1 MLGWQVYINR
11 RPTRDEF
18 ASESSLND
26 ETLLATWV
34 TGING
39 LDWLRALV
47 KSGQASDLGGTGY
60 PHSYTAEAKVLLP
73 LIASLPKKHSGP
85 IVIGDDYV
93 HLGGFN
99 ESIKIHQAR
108 IDACP
113 VDEVLSI
120 EAWDQG

>member
-11 RPTRDEF
+11 HPVRDDF

-39 LDWLRALV
+39 LGWLKDLV
-47 KSGQASDLGGTGY
+47 KTGQAKDLGGTGY

-73 LIASLPKKHSGP
+73 IITSLPKKHDGP
-85 IVIGDDYV
+85 VVVGDDYI

-99 ESIKIHQAR
+99 ENIKIHQQR
-108 IDACP
+108 INACP
-113 VDEVLSI
+113 LDEVLTI
-120 EAWDQG
+120 EAWDQS

>member
-11 RPTRDEF
+11 HPTRDGF

-47 KSGQASDLGGTGY
+47 KSGQAKDLGGTGY
-60 PHSYTAEAKVLLP
+60 PHSYTVEARVLLP
-73 LIASLPKKHSGP
+73 VLASLPKKDEGP
-85 IVIGDDYV
+85 IVVGDDYV

-99 ESIKIHQAR
+99 EKIKIHQSR
-108 IDACP
+108 RDACP
-113 VDEVLSI
+113 IDEILSI
-120 EAWDQG
+120 EAWDQS